1 MSGLSSFNVATE
13 PGDVLDQS
21 LLCPICKELMNQPV
35 SMPCGHSACKTC
47 LLEMISKQSIGSRP
61 CTCPLCRARIEGD
74 KLNVNVTVSTL
85 IGRIQVRCTNVGCS
99 WVGMH
104 SEKETHM
111 DTCPFM
117 VIDCPNGPRG
127 CLVKPERYA
136 LNLHI
141 ASCPFEKV
149 PCFHCHIGVERSTL
163 ASHEDNC
170 REIPRPCP
178 LQCGEQL
185 PRSHIHLHLGDCP
198 QRVVKCTVKGCH
210 NFYALEEEAEHDK
223 QYQESHQVLLK
234 QEVERLRGIIFDQAD
249 ETVRSTTK
257 RT

>member
-1 MSGLSSFNVATE
+1 M
-13 PGDVLDQS
+13 
-21 LLCPICKELMNQPV
+21 
-35 SMPCGHSACKTC
+35 
-47 LLEMISKQSIGSRP
+47 EMISKQNIGSRP

-74 KLNVNVTVSTL
+74 KLNVNVTVSAL

-185 PRSHIHLHLGDCP
+185 PRIALLKDEGVQKVVETPRPMLVDEGGVVSLENHDEHNILLATVKYTKETSTLKEMNMMLLPTHLGYHPEVGPEPTDVAILRSRP
-198 QRVVKCTVKGCH
+198 TCH
-210 NFYALEEEAEHDK
+210 TA
-223 QYQESHQVLLK
+223 
-234 QEVERLRGIIFDQAD
+234 
-249 ETVRSTTK
+249 
-257 RT
+257 

>member
-1 MSGLSSFNVATE
+1 MISSLDHGTVCFDLLRIAVQIFGTFFLPQTTIFLS
-13 PGDVLDQS
+13 VLFHS
-21 LLCPICKELMNQPV
+21 SKELMNQPV

-47 LLEMISKQSIGSRP
+47 LLEMISKKSIGSRP
-61 CTCPLCRARIEGD
+61 CTCPLCRARIERD
-74 KLNVNVTVSTL
+74 KLNVN
-85 IGRIQVRCTNVGCS
+85 GCS

-178 LQCGEQL
+178 PQCGEQL
-185 PRSHIHLHLGDCP
+185 PR
-198 QRVVKCTVKGCH
+198 
-210 NFYALEEEAEHDK
+210 
-223 QYQESHQVLLK
+223 
-234 QEVERLRGIIFDQAD
+234 
-249 ETVRSTTK
+249 
-257 RT
+257 

>member
-1 MSGLSSFNVATE
+1 
-13 PGDVLDQS
+13 
-21 LLCPICKELMNQPV
+21 MNQPV
-35 SMPCGHSACKTC
+35 SMPCGHSACKTW
-47 LLEMISKQSIGSRP
+47 LLEMTSKQSIGSRP
-61 CTCPLCRARIEGD
+61 CTCLLCRARIEGD
-74 KLNVNVTVSTL
+74 KLNVNVTVSAL

-99 WVGMH
+99 WVGLH

-163 ASHEDNC
+163 VSHEDNC

-178 LQCGEQL
+178 LQCEEQL
-185 PRSHIHLHLGDCP
+185 PR
-198 QRVVKCTVKGCH
+198 
-210 NFYALEEEAEHDK
+210 
-223 QYQESHQVLLK
+223 
-234 QEVERLRGIIFDQAD
+234 
-249 ETVRSTTK
+249 
-257 RT
+257 